1 MCVFFVERGRVGHV
15 FHVRALACKRETN
28 TIILT
33 LALPDIPPPVHVI
46 FPATLK
52 VLRDAA
58 PHPPHPP
65 TASPSDRHGFS
76 SSSAA
81 VLVESKE
88 AFTVGGGKV
97 MSPSP

>member
-1 MCVFFVERGRVGHV
+1 MYFTCVRLHVSERQ
-15 FHVRALACKRETN
+15 N
-28 TIILT
+28 TPPPPLT
-33 LALPDIPPPVHVI
+33 LALPDIPPPVQVI

-76 SSSAA
+76 CSSPT
-81 VLVESKE
+81 VFVESKE
-88 AFTVGGGKV
+88 ASTVGGGKV